1 MAFVQTDPT
10 FNEIDSTNL
19 ESVRK
24 EVVWNNFF
32 VGTPFLEELRR
43 AGVADPYLGGAGM
56 TEVFLYGRPQGAGVN
71 PGQTITVTRQ
81 QITDKLKFYE
91 KGYASWFPMD
101 DWEMDDGSKQGG
113 VINSG
118 PSRICDIYAI
128 FMEALVMQL
137 NTMLEMDSFRHG
149 QQSSAY
155 ISDNRYKVS
164 NGLDEALNN
173 GIDLS
178 LYGNIYK
185 SYGQQL
191 RNGAV
196 GASINVTPLYLGQQV
211 TTGTA
216 AAPATSNPGQ
226 INFGSLMQLW
236 SQCKITGGKPK
247 LGITNVFGFKAIAIA
262 LDVYRRDISNTKH
275 DITWDALDFNG
286 TQIYSDPLSPSAVAQ
301 YYIPLSGSPGASGAS
316 GNTSLVDGVGSNTQ
330 TIAFTTPQFSNA
342 SGASVTLSSTNSG
355 LPSNANIQPSEAIY
369 FLTPETFKLRTT
381 DKPGWN
387 FGVRRTSQWNNV
399 SVDTIFMR
407 LATNLYCVQP
417 RQNAYAYG
425 FTA

>member
-101 DWEMDDGSKQGG
+101 DWEMGDGSKQGG

-301 YYIPLSGSPGASGAS
+301 YYIPLSGNPGASGAS

-407 LATNLYCVQP
+407 LATNLYCAQP
-417 RQNAYAYG
+417 RQNAYAFG

>member
-1 MAFVQTDPT
+1 MPITPTDPLYS
-10 FNEIDSTNL
+10 EIDSTNL

-71 PGQTITVTRQ
+71 PGQSITVTRQ

-91 KGYASWFPMD
+91 KGYAAWFPMD
-101 DWEMDDGSKQGG
+101 DWEMDDGSGTGG

-118 PSRICDIYAI
+118 PARIADIYAI
-128 FMEALVMQL
+128 FMEALVMQI

-149 QQSSAY
+149 QQSSST
-155 ISDNRYKVS
+155 ITDSRYKVS

-173 GIDLS
+173 GIDPS

-185 SYGQQL
+185 SYGGQS

-216 AAPATSNPGQ
+216 AAPATSGPGQ

-236 SQCKITGGKPK
+236 SQCKITGGRPK

-262 LDVYRRDISNTKH
+262 LDAYRRDISNTKH

-286 TQIYSDPLSPSAVAQ
+286 TQIYSDPLSPSANAQ
-301 YYIPLSGSPGASGAS
+301 YYIPLASGGAS
-316 GNTSLVDGVGSNTQ
+316 GNTSLVDGVGSNTT
-330 TIAFTTPQFSNA
+330 TIQFTTPQFNSA
-342 SGASVTLSSTNSG
+342 TGGAVTLSPTNSG
-355 LPSNANIQPSEAIY
+355 LPSNAYIQPSEAIY

-381 DKPGWN
+381 DRPGWN

-417 RQNAYAYG
+417 RQNAYAFG

>member
-1 MAFVQTDPT
+1 MPITPTDPLYS
-10 FNEIDSTNL
+10 EIDSTNL

-56 TEVFLYGRPQGAGVN
+56 TEPFLYGRPQGAGVN

-101 DWEMDDGSKQGG
+101 DWEMDDGSGQGG

-118 PSRICDIYAI
+118 PARICDIYAI

-149 QQSSAY
+149 QASAAG

-173 GIDLS
+173 GIDPS

-185 SYGQQL
+185 YYGSQA

-196 GASINVTPLYLGQQV
+196 GAAINVTPLYLGQQV
-211 TTGTA
+211 TTGTV
-216 AAPATSNPGQ
+216 AAPATSGPGQ

-236 SQCKITGGKPK
+236 SQCKITGGRPK

-262 LDVYRRDISNTKH
+262 LDAYRRDISNTKH

-301 YYIPLSGSPGASGAS
+301 YYIPLTAGGAS
-316 GNTSLVDGVGSNTQ
+316 GNTSLVDGVGSNTN
-330 TIAFTTPQFSNA
+330 TITFTTPQFNNA
-342 SGASVTLSSTNSG
+342 SGAAVTLSPTNSG

-407 LATNLYCVQP
+407 LATNLYCCQP
-417 RQNAYAYG
+417 RQNAYAFG

>member
-1 MAFVQTDPT
+1 MPFVANDPS
-10 FNEIDSTNL
+10 FGEIDSTNL

-24 EVVWNNFF
+24 EVLFNNFF

-101 DWEMDDGSKQGG
+101 DWEMDDGSGTGG

-118 PSRICDIYAI
+118 PAKICDIYAV

-149 QQSSAY
+149 QQSS
-155 ISDNRYKVS
+155 STVQDNRYKVS

-173 GIDLS
+173 GIDTS
-178 LYGNIYK
+178 LYGNRYT

-196 GASINVTPLYLGQQV
+196 GSAINVTPLYLGQGV

-216 AAPATSNPGQ
+216 AVPVASGPGQ
-226 INFGSLMQLW
+226 INFGSLIQLW

-262 LDVYRRDISNTKH
+262 LDAYRRDVSNIKH
-275 DITWDALDFNG
+275 DITWDALNFNG
-286 TQIYSDPLSPSAVAQ
+286 TDIYSDPLAPSATAQ
-301 YYIPLSGSPGASGAS
+301 YYIPLSGNAGAS
-316 GNTSLVDGVGSNTQ
+316 GNTSLVDGVGKNT
-330 TIAFTTPQFSNA
+330 TTVAYTTPQFFGPT
-342 SGASVTLSSTNSG
+342 GAAVALSPTNSG
-355 LPSNANIQPSEAIY
+355 LPSNAIIQPSEAVY
-369 FLTPETFKLRTT
+369 FLTPNTFKLRTT

-407 LATNLYCVQP
+407 LATNLYCCQP
-417 RQNAYAYG
+417 RQNAYAFG
-425 FTA
+425 FTSQG

>member
-1 MAFVQTDPT
+1 
-10 FNEIDSTNL
+10 
-19 ESVRK
+19 
-24 EVVWNNFF
+24 
-32 VGTPFLEELRR
+32 
-43 AGVADPYLGGAGM
+43 
-56 TEVFLYGRPQGAGVN
+56 
-71 PGQTITVTRQ
+71 
-81 QITDKLKFYE
+81 
-91 KGYASWFPMD
+91 
-101 DWEMDDGSKQGG
+101 MDDGSKQGG

-118 PSRICDIYAI
+118 PARIADLYAI
-128 FMEALVMQL
+128 FMEALVMQI

-149 QQSSAY
+149 QVSS
-155 ISDNRYKVS
+155 STVLDNRSKVS

-173 GIDLS
+173 GIDPS

-185 SYGQQL
+185 SYGSQA

-211 TTGTA
+211 TTGTTS
-216 AAPATSNPGQ
+216 APATSGPGQ

-262 LDVYRRDISNTKH
+262 LDAYRRDISNTKH

-286 TQIYSDPLSPSAVAQ
+286 TQIYSDPLAPSANAQ
-301 YYIPLSGSPGASGAS
+301 YYIPLASGGAS
-316 GNTSLVDGVGSNTQ
+316 GNTSLVDGVGSNTT
-330 TIAFTTPQFSNA
+330 TIAFQTPQYVSA
-342 SGASVTLSSTNSG
+342 AGANVALSPTNSG
-355 LPSNANIQPSEAIY
+355 MPSNALIQPSEAIY

-407 LATNLYCVQP
+407 LATNLYCAQP
-417 RQNAYAYG
+417 RQNALGFG

>member
-1 MAFVQTDPT
+1 MPITPTDPL

-24 EVVWNNFF
+24 STVWNNFF

-91 KGYASWFPMD
+91 KGYAAWFPMD
-101 DWEMDDGSKQGG
+101 DWEMDDGSGTGG

-118 PSRICDIYAI
+118 PARICDIYAI
-128 FMEALVMQL
+128 FMEALVMQI

-149 QQSSAY
+149 QVNSATVTD
-155 ISDNRYKVS
+155 SRYKVS

-173 GIDLS
+173 GIDPS

-185 SYGQQL
+185 SYGSQL

-216 AAPATSNPGQ
+216 ASPASSGPGQ
-226 INFGSLMQLW
+226 INFGTLMQLW
-236 SQCKITGGKPK
+236 SQCKITGGRPK

-262 LDVYRRDISNTKH
+262 LDAYRRDISNTKH
-275 DITWDALDFNG
+275 DITWDALEFNG

-301 YYIPLSGSPGASGAS
+301 YYIPLASGGAS
-316 GNTSLVDGVGSNTQ
+316 GNTSLVDGVGSNT
-330 TIAFTTPQFSNA
+330 TTPTFTTPQFYNA
-342 SGASVTLSSTNSG
+342 ANAAVTLSPTNSG
-355 LPSNANIQPSEAIY
+355 LPSNATIQPSEAIY

-407 LATNLYCVQP
+407 LATNLYCCQP
-417 RQNAYAYG
+417 RQNAYAFG

>member
-1 MAFVQTDPT
+1 MPVTPTDPT
-10 FNEIDSTNL
+10 FSEIDSTNL
-19 ESVRK
+19 ESVRR

-71 PGQTITVTRQ
+71 PGQTITVNRQ

-101 DWEMDDGSKQGG
+101 DGSKTGG

-118 PSRICDIYAI
+118 PARIADIYAV

-149 QQSSAY
+149 QVSS
-155 ISDNRYKVS
+155 STVLDNRYKVS

-173 GIDLS
+173 GIDPS
-178 LYGNIYK
+178 VYGNRYT
-185 SYGQQL
+185 SYGSQL

-236 SQCKITGGKPK
+236 SQCKATGGRPK

-301 YYIPLSGSPGASGAS
+301 YYIPLASGGAS
-316 GNTSLVDGVGSNTQ
+316 GNTSLVDGVGSNTT
-330 TIAFTTPQFSNA
+330 TITYTTPQFNNA
-342 SGASVTLSSTNSG
+342 AGAALTLSPTNSG
-355 LPSNANIQPSEAIY
+355 LPSNANIQPSEVIY

>member
-1 MAFVQTDPT
+1 MPITPTDPT
-10 FNEIDSTNL
+10 FGEIDSTNL

-101 DWEMDDGSKQGG
+101 DWEMDDGSGQGG

-118 PSRICDIYAI
+118 PARICDIYAI
-128 FMEALVMQL
+128 FMESLVMQI
-137 NTMLEMDSFRHG
+137 NTMLEMDAFRHG
-149 QQSSAY
+149 QQSSPTV
-155 ISDNRYKVS
+155 SDNRYKVS

-173 GIDLS
+173 GIDPS

-185 SYGQQL
+185 SYGQQA

-196 GASINVTPLYLGQQV
+196 GAAINVTPLYLGQQV
-211 TTGTA
+211 TTGTV
-216 AAPATSNPGQ
+216 AAPATSGPGQ

-236 SQCKITGGKPK
+236 SQCKAVGGKPK

-262 LDVYRRDISNTKH
+262 LDAYRRDISNTKH
-275 DITWDALDFNG
+275 DIMWDALDFNG
-286 TQIYSDPLSPSAVAQ
+286 TQIYSDPLAPSAVAQ
-301 YYIPLSGSPGASGAS
+301 YYIPLATGGAS
-316 GNTSLVDGVGSNTQ
+316 GNTSLVDGVGSNTT
-330 TIAFTTPQFSNA
+330 TITYTTPQFVNS
-342 SGASVTLSSTNSG
+342 SGASVTTSPTNSG

-381 DKPGWN
+381 DRPAWN

-417 RQNAYAYG
+417 RQNAYAFG
-425 FTA
+425 FTSIG

>member
-178 LYGNIYK
+178 LFGNIYK

-301 YYIPLSGSPGASGAS
+301 YYIPLSGNPGASGAS

>member
-32 VGTPFLEELRR
+32 VGTPLLEELRR

-173 GIDLS
+173 GIDPS

-301 YYIPLSGSPGASGAS
+301 YYIPLSGNPGASGAS
-316 GNTSLVDGVGSNTQ
+316 GNTSLVDGVGSSTQ

-342 SGASVTLSSTNSG
+342 SGASVNLSTTNSG

-381 DKPGWN
+381 DEPGWN
-387 FGVRRTSQWNNV
+387 FGVQLLRNSPLYQE
-399 SVDTIFMR
+399 TIH
-407 LATNLYCVQP
+407 
-417 RQNAYAYG
+417 
-425 FTA
+425 